1 MIGKTAERDD
11 LQIAR
16 MTDLVNLGG
25 FLMITAK
32 FYILEKQ
39 LGFIISLFSIFLKS
53 SRPQK
58 AAI

>member
-1 MIGKTAERDD
+1 
-11 LQIAR
+11 